1 MVRAEMSPIVPRV
14 WGQADDSSSMPC
26 VGQPTLR
33 SCCWLTAAAALLL
46 GLACG
51 TPDRADPPR
60 PPLRLASTYAVE
72 EPGLFA
78 VLSPEFSART
88 QRTLAPTFVGS
99 GEALE
104 RAKAGLADV
113 VWCHSRPNEDA
124 FISEGYGIN
133 RRDVMYSE
141 FVIVG
146 PSSDPAH
153 IAGSGSAVAALTQLS
168 RARAAF
174 LSRGDQSGT
183 QLREL
188 ALWKLA
194 GIEPDPSWYTSLH
207 AGTVAT
213 LSEASKRGAYALS
226 DLPTFLMQEQ
236 HLALKVLVR
245 GDSRLHNPYGVIAVN
260 PDRFPDSDY
269 EGAMAFID
277 FLTSAAGQS
286 LIADYGRER
295 FGTSLFHPLAERGG
309 ID

>member
-1 MVRAEMSPIVPRV
+1 M
-14 WGQADDSSSMPC
+14 WGQADDGCRAGVPC
-26 VGQPTLR
+26 ACRARTKGRLCPSV
-33 SCCWLTAAAALLL
+33 ALLL
-46 GLACG
+46 GVACG
-51 TPDRADPPR
+51 TPGSAAAPQPT
-60 PPLRLASTYAVE
+60 LRLASTYAVE

-78 VLSPEFSART
+78 ILSPEFSART

-104 RAKAGLADV
+104 LAKVGQADV
-113 VWCHSRPNEDA
+113 VWSHSRPSEDA
-124 FISEGYGIN
+124 FISEGYGLN

-146 PSSDPAH
+146 PSADPAK
-153 IAGSGSAVAALTQLS
+153 ISGSGSAVEALTRLS
-168 RARAAF
+168 RARAPF
-174 LSRGDQSGT
+174 VSRGDQSGT

-213 LSEASKRGAYALS
+213 LSEASKRRAYALS
-226 DLPTFLMQEQ
+226 DLPTFLMQEHQ
-236 HLALKVLVR
+236 LALQVLVR

-260 PDRFPDSDY
+260 PDRFPDTDY

-277 FLTSAAGQS
+277 FLTSAAGQAV
-286 LIADYGRER
+286 IADYGREL
-295 FGTSLFHPLAERGG
+295 FGTSLFHPLADRGG